1 MQTNINKTIENKTNN
16 SNARIDEMLLN
27 NQEIFNKL
35 IVENGKRRDKLYVT
49 VQEIDLITEIEK
61 NLINLI
67 ELCPPMKAKE
77 ILNDIG
83 SI

>member
-49 VQEIDLITEIEK
+49 VQEIDLITENKK

>member
-1 MQTNINKTIENKTNN
+1 MQTNINKSIENKTNN

-49 VQEIDLITEIEK
+49 VQEIYLIKKKKK

>member
-1 MQTNINKTIENKTNN
+1 MQTNINKSIENKTNN

-27 NQEIFNKL
+27 NQDIFNKL

-83 SI
+83 RI

>member
-1 MQTNINKTIENKTNN
+1 MQTNINKSIENKTNN

-61 NLINLI
+61 RKLMITF
-67 ELCPPMKAKE
+67 
-77 ILNDIG
+77 
-83 SI
+83 

>member
-1 MQTNINKTIENKTNN
+1 MQTNINIENKTNN
-16 SNARIDEMLLN
+16 SNATIDEILLT
-27 NQEIFNKL
+27 NQTIFNKL

-67 ELCPPMKAKE
+67 ELCPPKKAKE

>member
-1 MQTNINKTIENKTNN
+1 MQTNINKSIENKTNN
-16 SNARIDEMLLN
+16 SNTRIDEMLLN